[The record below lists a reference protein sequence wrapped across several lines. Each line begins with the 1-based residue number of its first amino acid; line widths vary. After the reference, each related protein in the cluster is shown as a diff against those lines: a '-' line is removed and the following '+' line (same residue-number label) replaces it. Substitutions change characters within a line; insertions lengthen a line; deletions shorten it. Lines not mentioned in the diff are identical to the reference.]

1 MYNTSNPRN
10 RSSGDVTESIIFN
23 NRYQI
28 LAKLGEGGLA
38 EVYRAQDV
46 ALGRLVAVKALRRE
60 YVVDPAFL
68 VRFHREAQSAASL
81 THPNIV
87 AVYDFGQDLGRPY
100 IVMEYVPGRDL
111 RTVLQERSP
120 LPVDQA
126 VNIGLQICAAVGY
139 AHRAG
144 LVHGDIKPGN
154 ILITPDGRAKV
165 VDFGLARALGESAM
179 DEEGELV
186 WGTPAYFA
194 PEQAAGDRVVPATDV
209 YAIGVILYEM
219 LTRELPFTGLDSE
232 VARKHLYEIPIPAD
246 QVNPRI
252 PNQLARIIDT
262 AMNKQPGGRF
272 RTADHMRQSLADFR
286 QGGERHT
293 GYYAPTPPASSA
305 AGTANASTPAQPS
318 GIDWIGVTLGFFAV
332 IAVLGLVPLWAA
344 VYRIYVYNPIPA
356 NPPTPT
362 ATLAVGQVRVPDVIG
377 MEEEDAR
384 HVLEGAG
391 LQVEVIGH
399 AHHPTI
405 PPFAIIEQ
413 TVRAGEPVA
422 EQATI
427 GIVIS
432 QGPELIEIPLLI
444 GKSADEAQT
453 QVQTAGLIAQF
464 QQAWSE
470 QPPGTV
476 VDQNPPAGSLVQSR
490 SLVSLTVSSGT
501 QVPVGATLGDRILLA
516 GYELP
521 RLDYHPGDT
530 LLLSLMWHAIQPP
543 GQGYTVFVHL
553 TRADGSP
560 ISQHD
565 GYPANGTRPTDTWV
579 LGDQITDNHQFSI
592 PSDTPPGEYWLR
604 VGMYDSTGRLPITD
618 PGQAS
623 VIDDVIVLRSIQ
635 VN

>member
-1 MYNTSNPRN
+1 MSEP
-10 RSSGDVTESIIFN
+10 VIFN

-28 LAKLGEGGLA
+28 LAELGEGGLA

-111 RTVLQERSP
+111 RTVLQEGGALS
-120 LPVDQA
+120 VEQA
-126 VNIGLQICAAVGY
+126 VDIAVQVCAAVGY

-144 LVHGDIKPGN
+144 LVHGDMKPGN

-219 LTRELPFTGLDSE
+219 LTGQLPFTGSDSE
-232 VARKHLYEIPIPAD
+232 VARKHLYETHVPAD
-246 QVNPRI
+246 QVNTRI
-252 PNQLARIIDT
+252 PHRLARIIDV
-262 AMNKQPGGRF
+262 ALNKQPGERF
-272 RTADHMRQSLADFR
+272 RTADQVRQALAEYRQS
-286 QGGERHT
+286 GEGQT
-293 GYYAPTPPASSA
+293 GYHALPVAPVSQATSPPPE
-305 AGTANASTPAQPS
+305 TANATTAQPA
-318 GIDWIGVTLGFFAV
+318 GVDWIGMTLGFFAV
-332 IAVLGLVPLWAA
+332 IAALGLVPLWAT
-344 VYRIYVYNPIPA
+344 VYRSYVQRPIPA
-356 NPPTPT
+356 SVPTPT
-362 ATLAVGQVRVPDVIG
+362 ATLALGQVRVPDVIG
-377 MEEEDAR
+377 MEEGDAR
-384 HVLEGAG
+384 QVLEGTN
-391 LQVEVIGH
+391 LEMELIGQ

-405 PPFAIIEQ
+405 PAFAIIEQ
-413 TVRAGEPVA
+413 TVRAGEPVT
-422 EQATI
+422 EGTTI
-427 GIVIS
+427 GVVIS
-432 QGPELIEIPLLI
+432 QGPELIEVPAVI
-444 GKSADEAQT
+444 GKPVGEAQT
-453 QVQTAGLIAQF
+453 QIQSVGLIPQT
-464 QQAWSE
+464 QETWSE
-470 QPPGTV
+470 QPPGMV
-476 VDQNPPAGSLVQSR
+476 IDQSPPAGSLVQSR
-490 SLVSLTVSSGT
+490 TLIALAISSGT
-501 QVPVGATLGDRILLA
+501 QVPVGATLEDKILLA
-516 GYELP
+516 AYELP
-521 RLDYHPGDT
+521 RLDYRPGDN
-530 LLLSLMWHAIQPP
+530 LLLTLIWQAIQPP
-543 GQGYTVFVHL
+543 SQGYTVFVHL

-565 GYPANGTRPTDTWV
+565 GLPANGTRPTDTWA
-579 LGDQITDNHQFSI
+579 LGDQITDDHRFDI
-592 PSDTPPGEYWLR
+592 PADTPPGEYWLR
-604 VGMYDSTGRLPITD
+604 VGMYDSVGRLPVTD

-623 VIDDVIVLRSIQ
+623 TTGDVIVLQSIQ